1 MIKLALLGTENSH
14 ARAFTNIICKGHPQL
29 GGVPYADIEIV
40 GLCGANPEENLL
52 LQEMT
57 GGKAEISDDPHAW
70 VGKVDAVMCSCRHG
84 ALHFPSVK
92 PYIEAGIP
100 CFIDKPITID
110 PAEAIELVTLAK
122 KHNTPIC
129 GGSTCGFVD
138 DTQCARMRAKK
149 MEKIFGGAVAS
160 PVSLKNEYGD
170 FFFYSQHLVQIMTQ
184 VFGTDIDSIIAVGR
198 EDAATFIA
206 RYPNYDVTGHYGT
219 SCFSATIYEKSRVY
233 HQDIE
238 LGADNYLS
246 EFRRF
251 EHMVR
256 TGGMPESY
264 EELIAPVFILN
275 AIYESMQT
283 GKEVKVQKFSF

>member
-1 MIKLALLGTENSH
+1 MIKLALIGTENSH
-14 ARAFTNIICKGHPQL
+14 ARAFTNIIYNGHAQL
-29 GGVPYADIEIV
+29 GGVPYADIKII
-40 GLCGANPEENLL
+40 GLCGTNPDENKL

-57 GGKAEISDDPHAW
+57 HGDAEISDDPHAW
-70 VGKVDAVMCSCRHG
+70 VGKADAVMVTCRHG
-84 ALHFPSVK
+84 AKHYPSVK
-92 PYIEAGIP
+92 PYIEAGTP
-100 CFIDKPITID
+100 AFIDKPITID
-110 PAEAIELVTLAK
+110 PAEAIELVKLAK
-122 KHNTPIC
+122 EKNVPIC

-138 DTQCARMRAKK
+138 GTQSARVLKK
-149 MEKIFGGAVAS
+149 KLEKVYGGSVSA

-206 RYPNYDVTGHYGT
+206 RYADYDVTGHYG
-219 SCFSATIYEKSRVY
+219 SAGYSATIYEKSQVF
-233 HQDIE
+233 HKDID
-238 LGADNYLS
+238 LAADSYLS

-264 EELIAPVFILN
+264 EDLIAPVFILN
-275 AIYESMQT
+275 AIYESINT